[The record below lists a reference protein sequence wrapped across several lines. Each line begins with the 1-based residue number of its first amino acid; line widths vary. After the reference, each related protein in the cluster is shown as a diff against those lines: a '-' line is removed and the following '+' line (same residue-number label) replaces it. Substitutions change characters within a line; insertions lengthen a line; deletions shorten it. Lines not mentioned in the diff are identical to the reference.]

1 MSAIVH
7 GDVMRHFEDQ
17 QGSEGPWEKWS
28 KSYREQMDRKGK
40 GGNKILQDT
49 GKLKQNFKPNHYRSS
64 SKGLY
69 WYNNAVTKGGFPY
82 AYAHD
87 EGGDQL
93 PKRDFMWLSD
103 DALEEVGDQTLAFL
117 LEEGI

>member
-1 MSAIVH
+1 
-7 GDVMRHFEDQ
+7 
-17 QGSEGPWEKWS
+17 
-28 KSYREQMDRKGK
+28 MDKRGK

-69 WYNNAVTKGGFPY
+69 WYNDAVTKSGFPY

-103 DALEEVGDQTLAFL
+103 DALEEVGNQTLQFL
-117 LEEGI
+117 LDEGI